1 VSHLAAWMSV
11 MHFSAAV
18 DGQGEGVGGG
28 LDGVANMR
36 LDLLKHLDDRSPAA
50 RVAATANQVPTPP
63 RHPPSSDLQVGEL
76 HYRSAV
82 MTAELTLASP
92 HPFLTE

>member
-1 VSHLAAWMSV
+1 MSHLAAWMSV
-11 MHFSAAV
+11 MQFSAAV

-76 HYRSAV
+76 HYRAV